1 MSREGIRI
9 TRPVDQ
15 ASQQAIGSLAQ
26 SLAGMVPD
34 GVFERR
40 KPEKLGQTLVG
51 SGECRFYKGGPD
63 TVHPSFLYNQIRKKF
78 HPYTA
83 FDTLTLP
90 VIGVEYLSRNSLE
103 DTAVALILDGAD
115 IITRER
121 RMYTELID
129 GAVGASMPWKR
140 ITPHVSIGRVWPQY
154 ATNEFIER
162 AREHAKP
169 IGTITLNAIHTTEGP
184 LIPRYRNTNPVSS
197 EDFSLEGMSLRRI
210 DPDAEPNPSALQL
223 LRTMGIQALSN

>member
-26 SLAGMVPD
+26 SLARMVPD

-40 KPEKLGQTLVG
+40 EPEKLGQTLVG
-51 SGECRFYKGGPD
+51 SGECRLYKRGPD
-63 TVHPSFLYNQIRKKF
+63 SIHPSVLYDQIRKKF
-78 HPYTA
+78 HPHTA

-90 VIGVEYLSRNSLE
+90 VVGVEYLSRNSLE

-115 IITRER
+115 IIRER
-121 RMYTELID
+121 RMYTGLID
-129 GAVGASMPWKR
+129 GVIGESMPWKR
-140 ITPHVSIGRVWPQY
+140 ITPHVSIGRVRPEY

-197 EDFSLEGMSLRRI
+197 EDSSLEGMSLRRI

-223 LRTMGIQALSN
+223 LRTMGIQALSS